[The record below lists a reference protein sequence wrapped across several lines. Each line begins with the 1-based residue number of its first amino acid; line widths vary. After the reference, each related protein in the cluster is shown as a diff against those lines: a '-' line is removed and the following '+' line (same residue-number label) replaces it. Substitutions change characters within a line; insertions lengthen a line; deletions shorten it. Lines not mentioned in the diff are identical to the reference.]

1 MKRIFNYYIESL
13 PFCYKFNAKELL
25 KKIPGYLLIFGL
37 ISSSFN
43 VVPLLVLPIFFG
55 IILLFLFFFIDRNS
69 LLRIKGG
76 YDFRIWF
83 IVYIAFCIF
92 YAKFI
97 GIDVFSF
104 SLYRREFKF
113 IFPFLYLIVFS
124 SFYYSIQMKRKI
136 IYSLLFISGFNL
148 IWLLFGL
155 IDPRYHNLGL
165 YPFEGYMWESI
176 SGGPSVYLGPFIT
189 HSAAGGFYGT
199 MTLCFLGIYQSSQNS
214 MEKFWFF
221 VAIIINAVCLC
232 LTDSRAFM
240 LSTAVISGFI
250 ILYFLIKLR
259 SSNLPISK
267 QLNILSPLLTII
279 IILIV
284 FYLKDRHG
292 SFSPILNIN
301 NGLESSIAKSKK
313 SDARLYDA
321 YLRIYLWKIALE
333 DLEKSPF
340 LGVGPSRYD
349 DDNRVLA
356 TIPKRDVENRIFSLP
371 TSTKS
376 KVTYFQLPFIRIN
389 IGTFIAHTDQH
400 PHNVYLDV
408 LSEGGLIL
416 FSIFIFMYSLMIY
429 SIYCIITSIYTE
441 NVGLLKGVLYSFSGV
456 SVASLF
462 GNNLLSVIPMM
473 TIFSIV
479 SFLIGSQDLASRD
492 QKEV

>member
-1 MKRIFNYYIESL
+1 MFYNYIESL
-13 PFCYKFNAKELL
+13 SFINEVNAKELL

-43 VVPLLVLPIFFG
+43 IVPLLVLPIFLG
-55 IILLFLFFFIDRNS
+55 IILFFLFFFIDRNS
-69 LLRIKGG
+69 LLRIKGR

-83 IVYIAFCIF
+83 IVYASICII

-124 SFYYSIQMKRKI
+124 SFYYSIQMKRRI

-155 IDPRYHNLGL
+155 IDPRYHNPRL

-199 MTLCFLGIYQSSQNS
+199 MTLCFLGIYQSSRNY
-214 MEKFWFF
+214 MERFWFF
-221 VAIIINAVCLC
+221 VAIIINVVCLC

-240 LSTAVISGFI
+240 LSTAIMSGFI
-250 ILYFLIKLR
+250 VLSSLLKSSKLPNIK
-259 SSNLPISK
+259 K
-267 QLNILSPLLTII
+267 LNILSPSLT
-279 IILIV
+279 ILIV
-284 FYLKDRHG
+284 LMVFYFIDKHG
-292 SFSPILNIN
+292 SLSSTLNLN
-301 NGLESSIAKSKK
+301 NGLESSIAESKK

-321 YLRIYLWKIALE
+321 YLRFYLWKIALE
-333 DLEKSPF
+333 DIEKSPF

-349 DDNRVLA
+349 DDSRVLA
-356 TIPKRDVENRIFSLP
+356 TIPKRDVENGIFSLP

-376 KVTYFQLPFIRIN
+376 NVTYFQLPFIRIN
-389 IGTFIAHTDQH
+389 VGKLVAHTDQH

-408 LSEGGLIL
+408 LSEGGLLL
-416 FSIFIFMYSLMIY
+416 FSVFIFMYGLMIY
-429 SIYCIITSIYTE
+429 AIYYIRDSIYSE
-441 NVGLLKGVLYSFSGV
+441 KVGILKGVLYSLSGV
-456 SVASLF
+456 SIASLF
-462 GNNLLSVIPMM
+462 GNNLLAVIPMM

-479 SFLIGSQDLASRD
+479 SFLIGSQDLASQN